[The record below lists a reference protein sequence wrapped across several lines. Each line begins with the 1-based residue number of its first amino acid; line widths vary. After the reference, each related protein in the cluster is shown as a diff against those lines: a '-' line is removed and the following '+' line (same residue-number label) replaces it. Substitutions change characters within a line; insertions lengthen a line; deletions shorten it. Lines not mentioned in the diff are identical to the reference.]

1 MSSLPRDPLTGRV
14 IPRTGP
20 NPLLG
25 GQGEVPLTQPP
36 RPRGEMPQVSRMPRD
51 PQIFDMGQRPQGG
64 QMQRPQGG
72 RMPLGVAPSLNAQMR
87 RQNPEMFGQLGQQ
100 NQPLMQEMIG
110 RGGTNAQLQ
119 EAAALNAANSRAV
132 QQEPQI
138 AGGFLNRMKNFSM
151 QSGPPMPMQSP
162 SPLNDVGADGLSA
175 NDLQRQLNRRTFPA
189 EDLASI
195 QARINDLQTQ
205 APMPSPPPFTPP
217 AGDMG
222 PPPSPFG
229 FGAGPMLPD
238 PGPAPT
244 AQAPQQQFAEGYGPQ
259 VQMASPQQQMLSQ
272 MQNRGFSS
280 PQPQMGPPQQS
291 PYMGS
296 APRDYH
302 ANDFERMGPPPQQ
315 QIQPAP
321 QQQMAGGYG
330 LTGSYQG
337 DQFSRGVMSLPQIQ
351 DNFYSPPAGGYT
363 APPITSPYSMF

>member
-1 MSSLPRDPLTGRV
+1 MSSLPY
-14 IPRTGP
+14 
-20 NPLLG
+20 N
-25 GQGEVPLTQPP
+25 
-36 RPRGEMPQVSRMPRD
+36 

-72 RMPLGVAPSLNAQMR
+72 RMPLGVAPPLNAQMR
-87 RQNPEMFGQLGQQ
+87 RQNPEMFGQLGQQNQPLMQEMIGRGGTNTQLQEAAALGNAANSRAVQQ

-151 QSGPPMPMQSP
+151 NSAPPVQQALMSP
-162 SPLNDVGADGLSA
+162 PPLDGVRADGMSA
-175 NDLQRQLNRRTFPA
+175 NDLQRQLNRGTVAA
-189 EDLASI
+189 EDLAST
-195 QARINDLQTQ
+195 QASINDLQTQ
-205 APMPSPPPFTPP
+205 APMPSPPSSAIPTPVSEP
-217 AGDMG
+217 QYQAG
-222 PPPSPFG
+222 PFG
-229 FGAGPMLPD
+229 NAGSAAIFEPPTSVSD
-238 PGPAPT
+238 VSEAPAD
-244 AQAPQQQFAEGYGPQ
+244 
-259 VQMASPQQQMLSQ
+259 AS
-272 MQNRGFSS
+272 RGFSLGPMFS
-280 PQPQMGPPQQS
+280 QMFGSLGAAHNAGPQQQS

-351 DNFYSPPAGGYT
+351 DNFYSPPAGNYT

>member
-1 MSSLPRDPLTGRV
+1 M
-14 IPRTGP
+14 
-20 NPLLG
+20 
-25 GQGEVPLTQPP
+25 
-36 RPRGEMPQVSRMPRD
+36 
-51 PQIFDMGQRPQGG
+51 
-64 QMQRPQGG
+64 
-72 RMPLGVAPSLNAQMR
+72 
-87 RQNPEMFGQLGQQ
+87 
-100 NQPLMQEMIG
+100 
-110 RGGTNAQLQ
+110 
-119 EAAALNAANSRAV
+119 
-132 QQEPQI
+132 
-138 AGGFLNRMKNFSM
+138 
-151 QSGPPMPMQSP
+151 PMPMQSP

-175 NDLQRQLNRRTFPA
+175 NDFQRQLNRRTFPA
-189 EDLASI
+189 EDLAST
-195 QARINDLQTQ
+195 QASINDLQTQ

-217 AGDMG
+217 EGDMG

-280 PQPQMGPPQQS
+280 PQPQMGPPPS
-291 PYMGS
+291 PFGNAGPM
-296 APRDYH
+296 PR
-302 ANDFERMGPPPQQ
+302 ESQVMGPSPQQ
-315 QIQPAP
+315 QIQPSP
-321 QQQMAGGYG
+321 QPPMAGGYG